1 MRNKGFTLLELLIA
15 VTIVGI
21 LAAIAV
27 PQMGD
32 YIRREQ
38 LRGAVLNVKQA
49 LAFARSEAIKRNQNV
64 IVDSNINGTAWCL
77 GVSTNANCDCA
88 ITDPA
93 TANACVLPID
103 GTDVLRRISSEDYEG
118 VSLLDAPALLT
129 FDAVRGTIN
138 GGTGDSY
145 EFSAGSD
152 QAKTMVSVLGRVR
165 VCVNAGAVAGLSSC

>member
-21 LAAIAV
+21 LAATAV

-38 LRGAVLNVKQA
+38 LRGAVLNVKQE

-64 IVDSNINGTAWCL
+64 IIDSNINGTAWCI
-77 GVSTNANCDCA
+77 GVSTNANCDCT

-93 TANACVLPID
+93 TANACVLSID
-103 GTDVLRRISSEDYEG
+103 GTDVLRRISSNDYEG
-118 VSLLDAPALLT
+118 VSLTAAPASNIT
-129 FDAVRGTIN
+129 FDAVRGTAN
-138 GGTGDSY
+138 TGTYQFLSG
-145 EFSAGSD
+145 AN
-152 QAKTMVSVLGRVR
+152 QARTITSVLGRIR
-165 VCVNAGAVAGLSSC
+165 VCVNEGAVAGLSSC